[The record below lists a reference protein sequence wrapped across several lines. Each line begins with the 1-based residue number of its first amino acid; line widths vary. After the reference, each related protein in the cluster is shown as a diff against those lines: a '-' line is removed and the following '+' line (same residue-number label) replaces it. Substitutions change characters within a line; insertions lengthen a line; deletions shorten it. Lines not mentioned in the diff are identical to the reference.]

1 MPPLVSIVIPTFNY
15 GQFLGEAIESALNQT
30 YSPVEII
37 VMDDGS
43 TDNTPEVAA
52 SFGTRIRYIRGPN
65 RGVYATRQAAL
76 EHVRGEYFLNLDAD
90 NRLHPECVAK
100 TVNILQDSKD
110 PGCAFIYTQHRH
122 FGDTEGIT
130 RFPAYDLTQL
140 KRRNFIDMGALIRT
154 DIVRR
159 FGFDP
164 AFNTGYGDYDFFLT
178 LAENGFSGILLDEAL
193 LDYRVHGAS
202 ITHSVNKTH
211 RQVEIIRRLLHKH
224 RALFTPAERQAA
236 LQAARERVLLAIVT
250 SRSPGRPL
258 GSRMTDLM
266 RIMGTPAGPAQ
277 IWEQIKYTLALSGK
291 TKP

>member
-15 GQFLGEAIESALNQT
+15 GQFLGEAIESALTQT

-43 TDNTPEVAA
+43 TDNTAEVAA

-65 RGVYATRQAAL
+65 RGVYATRQASL
-76 EHVRGEYFLNLDAD
+76 EHVRGEFFLNLDAD

-100 TVNILQDSKD
+100 TVHNLQGASD
-110 PGCAFIYTQHRH
+110 PSCVFVYTQHRH

-130 RFPAYDLTQL
+130 RFPAYALTEL
-140 KRRNFIDMGALIRT
+140 KRRNFIDMGALIKT
-154 DIVRR
+154 EIVRR

-178 LAENGFSGILLDEAL
+178 LAENGFSGVLLDEAL

-211 RQVEIIRRLLHKH
+211 RQVEIIKRLLHKH
-224 RALFTPAERQAA
+224 RALFTAAERRAA
-236 LQAARERVLLAIVT
+236 LRAARERILLAIVT
-250 SRSPGRPL
+250 NRLPGRPL
-258 GSRMTDLM
+258 GHRLSDLA
-266 RIMGTPAGPAQ
+266 RIMGIPAGPAQ
-277 IWEQIKYTLALSGK
+277 IWEQVKYTLNLSGK
-291 TKP
+291 TKL